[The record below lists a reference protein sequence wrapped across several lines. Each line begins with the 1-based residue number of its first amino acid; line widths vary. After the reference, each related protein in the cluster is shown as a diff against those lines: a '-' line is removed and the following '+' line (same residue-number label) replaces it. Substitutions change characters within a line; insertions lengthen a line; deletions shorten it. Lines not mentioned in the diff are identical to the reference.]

1 MQKLFSNYIK
11 CGLAGVFAAM
21 IGMTACTR
29 ETVDPVR
36 YNTDTTD
43 QLIGSP
49 TLKERKVLLIGID
62 GAIARLVDAYKP
74 PVIAGLLP
82 KSVYTF
88 SGMNDTINTTG
99 STWTSLMTGFPVQSH
114 KVVDSTLIPRS
125 VEGSHD
131 PIKYYNTFLYYI
143 KEDNNR
149 AKITSISQWADLNYF
164 TMNVADR
171 IVNVDPA
178 KGDKGVAD
186 EAVKE
191 LSAADPDLVIV
202 NFNGPAVAGKKSGF
216 TDNPDYRQSIMDVD
230 ARIGE
235 VIKALQA
242 RKDSAKEEWLVV
254 IQNTTGGF
262 QNRIGGAS
270 HFERDNM
277 TIYYSPIITP
287 GRVDGSAYH
296 AAGIRY
302 TGGAGNYIRAENN
315 DGGLYNLSDKEMT
328 IEAKVRFNKG
338 PRGNYTYSYPPFL
351 SKIDSLDGA
360 IAGWGFY
367 RDGTSIAFAYQDG
380 KNANE
385 VRPGVGISDGN
396 WHTITATLKHTYD
409 ATNGHT
415 YTASAFLDGT
425 AKATTTIKKGEA
437 KIESLAPLVIGYRPV
452 IYNDNNEIDMYMT
465 YLHIYNTV
473 LPDAAIL
480 ANAKAFDVD
489 PASPYAA
496 NLIGNW
502 VGDEESGNILYDRSS
517 SKKNFT
523 ITGKYRWDAL
533 NLMLG
538 TTVAPNNLDV
548 AASILDWIGI
558 TLPATTKPPG
568 TSWLKVIGAK

>member
-1 MQKLFSNYIK
+1 MQKLATNYIK
-11 CGLAGVFAAM
+11 YGLAGILAVVM
-21 IGMTACTR
+21 GMTACTR
-29 ETVDPVR
+29 ETVAPVR
-36 YNTDTTD
+36 YDTDTSA

-49 TLKERKVLLIGID
+49 SLKERKVLLIGID
-62 GAIARLVDAYKP
+62 GAVARLVDTYKP

-88 SGMNDTINTTG
+88 SGMNDTINTAG
-99 STWTSLMTGFPVQSH
+99 STWSSLMTGFPVQSH

-131 PIKYYNTFLYYI
+131 PIKYYNSFLYYI
-143 KEDNNR
+143 KEDDNR

-164 TMNVADR
+164 TMNVADK

-186 EAVKE
+186 EAIKE
-191 LSAADPDLVIV
+191 LSAADPNIVIV
-202 NFNGPAVAGKKSGF
+202 NFNGPAVTGKKTGF
-216 TDNPDYRQSIMDVD
+216 MDNAEYRQSIMDVD

-254 IQNTTGGF
+254 IQNTTGGYL
-262 QNRIGGAS
+262 NMMGGAS
-270 HFERDNM
+270 HYERDNM
-277 TIYYSPIITP
+277 TIYYSPVITP
-287 GRVDGSAYH
+287 GRVDGPGYH
-296 AAGIRY
+296 ASAIRY

-315 DGGLYNLSDKEMT
+315 DGGIYNLGDKEMT

-351 SKIDSLDGA
+351 SKIDSLDGT

-415 YTASAFLDGT
+415 YTASAYIDGT
-425 AKATTTIKKGEA
+425 AKGTTTIKKGEA
-437 KIESLAPLVIGYRPV
+437 KIESQAPLIIGYRPV
-452 IYNDNNEIDMYMT
+452 IYNDNNEIDMYLID
-465 YLHIYNTV
+465 LHIYNTV
-473 LPDAAIL
+473 LSDAAIL
-480 ANAKAFDVD
+480 ANAKIYGVD

-496 NLIGNW
+496 NVIGNW
-502 VGDEESGNILYDRSS
+502 SGNEESGNVLYDKSS
-517 SKKNFT
+517 SRQNFT
-523 ITGKYRWDAL
+523 VVGKYRWDAM
-533 NLMLG
+533 NVLMG
-538 TTVAPNNLDV
+538 TTPGPNNLDV

-568 TSWLKVIGAK
+568 VSWIKVIGAK